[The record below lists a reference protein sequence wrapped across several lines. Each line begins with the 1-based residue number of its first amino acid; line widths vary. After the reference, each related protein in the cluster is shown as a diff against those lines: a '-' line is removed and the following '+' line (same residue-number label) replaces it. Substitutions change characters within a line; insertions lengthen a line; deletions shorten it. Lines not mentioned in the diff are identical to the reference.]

1 MLINV
6 NEAVQK
12 IKACGNKNVRLVPMP
27 GQSIND
33 GDYQIETLN
42 ESTKQ
47 WTPVISG
54 IKKKMGEDLISQAV
68 NKVILG

>member
-47 WTPVISG
+47 WAPIISG
-54 IKKKMGEDLISQAV
+54 IKKKMGEDLISQAI

>member
-47 WTPVISG
+47 WAPIISG
-54 IKKKMGEDLISQAV
+54 IKKKMGEDLIRQTI